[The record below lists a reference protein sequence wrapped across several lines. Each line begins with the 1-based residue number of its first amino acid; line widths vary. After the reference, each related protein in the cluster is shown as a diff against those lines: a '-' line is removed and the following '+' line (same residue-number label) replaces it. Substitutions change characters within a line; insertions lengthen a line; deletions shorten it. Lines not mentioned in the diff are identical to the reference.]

1 MLRSL
6 GTLFLTRRAFL
17 IGWGLVVLFILGWAW
32 PALFV
37 WAKLAFLLLV
47 LALLADLFLLF
58 GRRSGMRGARHTMER
73 WSNGDANPVTIR
85 LESDYGT
92 TMHVRVLDELPVQF
106 QKRDLVFRTPIA
118 AWARHDF
125 QYNVRPVARGV
136 YRYGAINALVSSP
149 IGLVERRFRLDAD
162 KEVAVYPSY
171 LQLRKYELLAISNR
185 LTLAGVKRIRRVA
198 HQSEFE
204 RIKEYVP
211 GDDRRTVNWKAT
223 ARRGRIM
230 VNQFQDERAQQVFSL
245 VDTGRVMKMPFEGL
259 SLLDYAIN
267 AALVISSIAMRK
279 EDRAGLITFS
289 DKVHDVVGAS
299 RQRGHMQKILAA
311 LYAQGTDHRETDM
324 ERLFV
329 AVRRELHQR
338 SLLLVF
344 TNYESVQAM
353 HRQLP
358 YLQRLARQHL
368 VVPIFFINTELDSD
382 LKSLPRNTEEVYVR
396 GITEKMVFEKKLIA
410 RELERH
416 GLPAILC
423 RPQDLTVSVINRY
436 LEIKARGQL

>member
-1 MLRSL
+1 MLRGL
-6 GTLFLTRRAFL
+6 RTVFLTRRAFH
-17 IGWGLVVLFILGWAW
+17 IGWALVVLFVLAWVWA
-32 PALFV
+32 PLFV
-37 WAKLAFLLLV
+37 FAQ
-47 LALLADLFLLF
+47 LALLLFVLAIVAEVYLLY
-58 GRRSGMRGARHTMER
+58 GRRTGMVAARRTLDR
-73 WSNGDANPVTIR
+73 WSNGDQNPVTIQ
-85 LESDYGT
+85 LESLYGT
-92 TMHVRVLDELPVQF
+92 DMRVRVLDELPVQF
-106 QKRDLVFRTPIA
+106 QKRDLVFQGGIS
-118 AWARHDF
+118 AWGQRDF
-125 QYNVRPVARGV
+125 DYQVRPVARGV
-136 YRYGAINALVSSP
+136 YRYGAINVLVSSP
-149 IGLVERRFRLDAD
+149 LGLVERRFRLDAD

-223 ARRGRIM
+223 ARRGRLM
-230 VNQFQDERAQQVFSL
+230 VNQFQDEKAQQVFSL
-245 VDTGRVMKMPFEGL
+245 IDTGRVMKMPFEGL

-289 DKVHDVVGAS
+289 NKPHDVVKAS
-299 RQRGHMQKILAA
+299 RQRGHMQEILQT
-311 LYAQGTDHRETDM
+311 LYAQGTDHKETDFEALYM
-324 ERLFV
+324 T
-329 AVRRELHQR
+329 VRRELHQR

-353 HRQLP
+353 QRQLP
-358 YLQRLARQHL
+358 YLQRLSRQHL
-368 VVPIFFINTELDSD
+368 VVPIFFLNTELDAD
-382 LKSLPRNTEEVYVR
+382 LRAVPANTEEVYVHT
-396 GITEKMVFEKKLIA
+396 ITGKMVHEKRLIA

-416 GLPAILC
+416 GLPSILC
-423 RPQDLTVSVINRY
+423 RPQDLTVNVINKY

>member
-1 MLRSL
+1 MFRSL
-6 GTLFLTRRAFL
+6 RTLFLTRRTFL
-17 IGWGLVVLFILGWAW
+17 IGWSLAVLFVLGWVW
-32 PALFV
+32 PWLFV
-37 WAKLAFLLLV
+37 WTKLAFLFFV
-47 LALLADLFLLF
+47 LAVCADLFLLY
-58 GRRSGMRGARHTMER
+58 GRRSGMKGTRRTLER
-73 WSNGDANPVTIR
+73 WSNGDNNPVTVQ
-85 LESDYGT
+85 LESGYGT
-92 TMHVRVLDELPVQF
+92 PVTVRVLDELPVQF
-106 QKRDLVFRTPIA
+106 QKRDLVFE
-118 AWARHDF
+118 AWIPSWGRKDF
-125 QYNVRPVARGV
+125 DYEVRPVARGV
-136 YRYGAINALVSSP
+136 YRFGAINALVSTP

-223 ARRGRIM
+223 ARRGRMM
-230 VNQFQDERAQQVFSL
+230 VNQFQDERAQQVFAL
-245 VDTGRVMKMPFEGL
+245 IDTGRVMKMPFEGL
-259 SLLDYAIN
+259 SLLDYSIN

-299 RQRGHMQKILAA
+299 RQRGHMQKILHA
-311 LYAQGTDHRETDM
+311 LYAQGTDHRETDL

-329 AVRRELHQR
+329 TVRHEVHQR

-344 TNYESVQAM
+344 SNYESVQAM

-368 VVPIFFINTELDSD
+368 VVPIFFLNTELEAD
-382 LKSLPRNTEEVYVR
+382 LKTLPLTTEDVYVHA
-396 GITEKMVFEKKLIA
+396 ITEKMVHEKRLIA

-436 LEIKARGQL
+436 LEIKARGIL